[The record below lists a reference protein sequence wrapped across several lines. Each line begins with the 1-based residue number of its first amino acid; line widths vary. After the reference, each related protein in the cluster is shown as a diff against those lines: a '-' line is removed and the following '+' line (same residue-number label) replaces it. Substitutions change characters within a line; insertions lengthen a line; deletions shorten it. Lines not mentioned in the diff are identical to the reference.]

1 MACRDEGKAWNALHR
16 PARLS
21 ALLLTQHG
29 LQQIGRRGTRPQ
41 GCVEASKETLNRF

>member
-1 MACRDEGKAWNALHR
+1 MACRDEGTAWNAVRR
-16 PARLS
+16 PAHLL